1 MTDKHALEKKII
13 EVLQDNPYC
22 SFGTVENNRPKV
34 RYMALFHDGLQLHLA
49 TNRKTHKVEELENN
63 PNVFLLVGFDGKMG
77 REVVSIEGTGSVT
90 KDDSLREKVW
100 SKELERW
107 FSGPDDPDY
116 VILDITPDRIEL
128 TSPDM
133 DTQVWEK

>member
-1 MTDKHALEKKII
+1 MADKQALEKQII
-13 EVLQDNPYC
+13 DVLKDNPFC
-22 SFGTVENNRPKV
+22 SFGTVEGNRPKV

-49 TNRKTHKVEELENN
+49 TSRKTHKVEELKDN
-63 PNVFLLVGFDGKMG
+63 PQVFLLVGYDGKWG
-77 REVVSIEGTGSVT
+77 REVLSIEGKGEVT

-116 VILDITPDRIEL
+116 VILDITPERIEL
-128 TSPDM
+128 TGPDM
-133 DTQVWEK
+133 ETKVWER

>member
-49 TNRKTHKVEELENN
+49 TSRKTHKVEELENN

-116 VILDITPDRIEL
+116 VILDITPERIEL

>member
-1 MTDKHALEKKII
+1 MTDKQALEKKIV
-13 EVLQDNPYC
+13 EVLKDNPYC
-22 SFGTVENNRPKV
+22 SFGTVEDSRPKV

-49 TNRKTHKVEELENN
+49 TSRKTHKVEELENN

-116 VILDITPDRIEL
+116 VILDITPERIEL
-128 TSPDM
+128 TSKDM
-133 DTQVWEK
+133 ETQVWEQ

>member
-1 MTDKHALEKKII
+1 MTDKQALEKKII
-13 EVLQDNPYC
+13 DVLKDNPYC
-22 SFGTVENNRPKV
+22 SFGTVEGNQPKV

-49 TNRKTHKVEELENN
+49 TSRKTHKVEELQSN
-63 PNVFLLVGFDGKMG
+63 PHVFLLAGYDGKWG
-77 REVVSIEGTGSVT
+77 REVLSIEGTAAVT
-90 KDDSLREKVW
+90 SDDSLREKVW

-116 VILDITPDRIEL
+116 VILDITPQRIEL

-133 DTQVWEK
+133 DVQVWER